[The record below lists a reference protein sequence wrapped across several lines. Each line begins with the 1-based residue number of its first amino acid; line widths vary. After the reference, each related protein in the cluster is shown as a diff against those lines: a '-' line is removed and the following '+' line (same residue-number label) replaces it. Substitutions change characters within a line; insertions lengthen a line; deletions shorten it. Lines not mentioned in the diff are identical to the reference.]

1 MVRSLQGAVFVSQPA
16 ILGKSV
22 TIKGQ
27 ILGREDLTIN
37 GEVEGTIDVSGHTLT
52 IGPGGNV
59 RAGVKARELIVA
71 GALNGKAETTD
82 KIEIRREAK
91 LIGDIQTA
99 RIVIED
105 GAYFKGAV
113 DITKSSTGDASKAKS
128 TNP

>member
-1 MVRSLQGAVFVSQPA
+1 VSQPA

-22 TIKGQ
+22 TIKGN

-37 GEVEGTIDVSGHTLT
+37 GEVEGTIDVTGHCLT
-52 IGPGGNV
+52 IGPEGNV
-59 RAGVKARELIVA
+59 RAGVKARELVVA
-71 GALNGKAETTD
+71 GKLNGQAHTTE
-82 KIEIRREAK
+82 KIEIRKEAQ

-113 DITKSSTGDASKAKS
+113 DITKGEPKSDAVVAGKK
-128 TNP
+128 